1 VYDVDSARKAGLPCV
16 CVLSGGIEREVLA
29 KAGAAAIYVDAAD
42 VAAHLDAILAL
53 PAPS

>member
-1 VYDVDSARKAGLPCV
+1 
-16 CVLSGGIEREVLA
+16 VLSGGIEREVLA